1 MLAAVFQR
9 PGSMEIMEVD
19 TPEIG
24 PDEVLVKVGA
34 NTICGTDVRIFRGE
48 KTKGVPLPTVLG
60 HEVAGHVDR
69 VGRNVRGY
77 EVGAPVAIS
86 PIIAC
91 QRCFYCHNGM
101 ENVCLHPSI
110 IGYDVYGGL
119 SEYLRIPAAA
129 VAAGNL
135 FVAHRDVPSEY
146 LALAEPLACCI
157 HGHRR
162 AYQSRT
168 YHMIGEW
175 VNGDG
180 QRVGADGITNR
191 SPTVLIMGAGPIGLF
206 HLQLALLAGASPV
219 IVSEPSAPRRALA
232 SRFGAHIAVNP
243 NAEDLACVVSEH
255 TAGLGVDAVIVC
267 IGVPSLIN
275 EALHLVRQ
283 GGRVILFAGMAAKG
297 WAEVEANL
305 IHYKELE
312 VIGSANSRRAD
323 YQSALQLIESGRIQV
338 EAMVTDR
345 FPLRSACAALDKAAS
360 GEGIKIA
367 VMP

>member
-9 PGSMEIMEVD
+9 PGHIEMMEVD
-19 TPEIG
+19 TPEIE

-91 QRCFYCHNGM
+91 QRCFYCQHGM
-101 ENVCLHPSI
+101 ENICLHQRI
-110 IGYDVYGGL
+110 VGYDVRGGL
-119 SEYLRIPAAA
+119 SEYLRIPADA

-135 FVAHRDVPSEY
+135 FLAQKDVPSEY
-146 LALAEPLACCI
+146 LALAEPLACC
-157 HGHRR
+157 
-162 AYQSRT
+162 
-168 YHMIGEW
+168 
-175 VNGDG
+175 VNGH
-180 QRVGADGITNR
+180 QRSRIHLN
-191 SPTVLIMGAGPIGLF
+191 STVLIMGSGPIGLF
-206 HLQLALLAGASPV
+206 HLQLALLAGARSV
-219 IVSEPSAPRRALA
+219 IVSEPSAPRRTVA
-232 SRFGAHIAVNP
+232 STLGAHITVDP
-243 NAEDLACVVSEH
+243 SSEDLSRVVSES
-255 TAGLGVDAVIVC
+255 TAGLGVDTVIIC

-275 EALHLVRQ
+275 DALHLARQ
-283 GGRVILFAGMAAKG
+283 GGCINLFAGLAAKG

-305 IHYKELE
+305 IHYKQLE

-323 YQSALQLIESGRIQV
+323 YQTALQLIESGRIKV

-345 FPLRSACAALDKAAS
+345 FPLRSAHAALDRAAS